1 MLQCSP
7 SQGYPP
13 ALSLPVPI
21 YTYTWVERG
30 TVRVKCLAQ
39 DHNTMSPARVRP
51 GPHAAES
58 NALTMR
64 PPCLPALVRKGKILM
79 LFSHSFKVL
88 DLNTPGS
95 GILSH
100 KYMYSTGSPFEIIQY
115 VPKICFGS
123 LNCSS
128 NWWAKSVILI
138 SRYKTHHPQNK
149 PLKLAWLPGFL
160 CTDMV
165 QLWATRAGP
174 LSILQK
180 IECYWCAEERWNE
193 HRPFFHFWHHHFWPK
208 LPSSILNFWKRKRS
222 FQQYPD
228 QSDWKNGAWDM
239 YKNAQKDEWIFV

>member
-39 DHNTMSPARVRP
+39 EHNTMSPARVRP
-51 GPHAAES
+51 GLHAAES

-165 QLWATRAGP
+165 QYEQLEQHHYQSYRKSNVTGVLKKDETSIG
-174 LSILQK
+174 LSSTSDIITFDQNCHHLSSTS
-180 IECYWCAEERWNE
+180 ERGKDLSN
-193 HRPFFHFWHHHFWPK
+193 
-208 LPSSILNFWKRKRS
+208 
-222 FQQYPD
+222 